1 MSSRERGAW
10 IHSNAN
16 ATFRFIKVVILTSTS
31 SKPRGIHRCRANQPP
46 TRRAAARRTARARQP
61 NELARDAR
69 ELRRVPHGGVPD
81 AGVRGR
87 QRRLPR
93 RDRLRT
99 PQAGH
104 ARHPLRHSDDVRP
117 TARQRRTPDEPESC
131 WLRCDSRACAPPW
144 AGRASP
150 SCSSSTSSG
159 SSRAAASATAPS
171 RSAAAGEL
179 MRARTF

>member
-10 IHSNAN
+10 IHSN

-31 SKPRGIHRCRANQPP
+31 SKPRGIHRGRANQPP

-117 TARQRRTPDEPESC
+117 RRAGVLLASVRLTRVRPALGRPCVTELLFEHEF
-131 WLRCDSRACAPPW
+131 WLKPGRGLRNRAVALRRCR
-144 AGRASP
+144 
-150 SCSSSTSSG
+150 
-159 SSRAAASATAPS
+159 
-171 RSAAAGEL
+171 
-179 MRARTF
+179 